1 MEHETEKMKS
11 PKKMKSPEK
20 NEEEDV
26 DTQEEIKEV
35 VKETGAKRKKS
46 IPRKS
51 IRKRQKMEKD
61 AEKKELGSWTVYTY
75 IATLIQ
81 ILTECP

>member
-1 MEHETEKMKS
+1 E
-11 PKKMKSPEK
+11 KMKSPEK
-20 NEEEDV
+20 IEEEDV

-61 AEKKELGSWTVYTY
+61 AEKKEL
-75 IATLIQ
+75 
-81 ILTECP
+81 